1 MGKKLI
7 PQLTEFQAKELEFN
21 YRHSKNHALRQRCH
35 IVLLKSQGH
44 SSKYITT
51 LSGYPKH
58 QGTINTWVNRYKDLG
73 ITGLKNAPGQGRHAI
88 LNKEDHE
95 LKVKEI
101 VKSERQ
107 RLSKAK
113 FLIEQELDLKMSE
126 KTLIRFL
133 KTLVEPISE

>member
-7 PQLTEFQAKELEFN
+7 PQLTEIQTKELEFN
-21 YRHSKNHALRQRCH
+21 YRQSKSHALRQRCH

-44 SSKYITT
+44 SSNYITS

-58 QGTINTWVNRYKDLG
+58 QGTINNWVSRYKTLG
-73 ITGLKNAPGQGRHAI
+73 INGLKNNPGQGRKAI
-88 LNKEDHE
+88 LNREAHE

-107 RLSKAK
+107 RLSQAK
-113 FLIEQELDLKMSE
+113 FLIEKELDLKMSQ
-126 KTLIRFL
+126 KTLTRFL
-133 KTLVEPISE
+133 KTLVGSISE